1 MLTLFDVRTSKLEA
15 KSMNRKATLVA
26 GTLLIAVFV
35 AQAAQARRWG
45 CWIQADRNVR
55 IRNTASNATAAV
67 NDWNNLTILNLS
79 SVSSGEETYV
89 FNANSG
95 NTGWGGL
102 ASITNYSGCTILRAT
117 AQLNTYYS
125 WTANAARGVHCQE
138 VGHTFGLDH
147 SNDGGCMGGGYWYDI
162 GTHYTIV
169 SSNVNEINSMYANK
183 SSDHPIVG
191 PEAGAPRF
199 HAFWVNHPHSLREA
213 TRMSTEVVV
222 ATAYDVT
229 EGAVIETVDPDGN
242 VQRIPTER
250 VHFTVKSSKKGVLS
264 PGESFVLFQNGNH
277 DNRFDEDP
285 SYKLGHRY
293 ILFLSAREDGTYMVI
308 SPEGRYEVTRRG
320 LVPVVEKGFA
330 GELKGASL
338 NDVTADVERA
348 VADIEREPLEQ

>member
-1 MLTLFDVRTSKLEA
+1 
-15 KSMNRKATLVA
+15 MNRKAIFVA
-26 GTLLIAVFV
+26 GTMLIAGL
-35 AQAAQARRWG
+35 AGQAAQALQWG

-55 IRNTASNATAAV
+55 IRNTASNASAAIS
-67 NDWNNLTILNLS
+67 DWNNLTILNIS
-79 SVSSGEETYV
+79 SVSSGEESYV

-169 SSNVNEINSMYANK
+169 QNNINNIGTMYANK
-183 SSDHPIVG
+183 HGDVPDHPVVG

-199 HAFWVNHPHSLREA
+199 HAFWVNTPHSFGEA
-213 TRMSTEVVV
+213 TRMSTHVVV
-222 ATAYDVT
+222 ATANYVT
-229 EGAVIETVDPDGN
+229 EGEAIKSTDPGGVN
-242 VQRIPTER
+242 IPTER
-250 VHFTVKSSKKGVLS
+250 VHFTVNRSQKGSLGA
-264 PGESFVLFQNGNH
+264 GESFVLFQNGNQ

-285 SYKLGHRY
+285 NYKMGHRY
-293 ILFLSAREDGTYMVI
+293 LLFLTEREDGTYMVI
-308 SPEGRYEVTRRG
+308 APEGRYLVTRNG
-320 LVPVVEKGFA
+320 LVPAVHNDKKNFA
-330 GELKGASL
+330 ANLEGVTLQGVLS
-338 NDVTADVERA
+338 DVART
-348 VADIEREPLEQ
+348 VAEFPEQ